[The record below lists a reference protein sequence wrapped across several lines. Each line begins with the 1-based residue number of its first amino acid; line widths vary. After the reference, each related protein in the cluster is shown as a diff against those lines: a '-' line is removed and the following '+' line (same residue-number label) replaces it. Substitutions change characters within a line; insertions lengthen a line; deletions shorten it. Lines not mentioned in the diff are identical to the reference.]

1 MRVVS
6 TLAVL
11 VALASAF
18 FLYALSYDTRRL
30 EAELAARERAA
41 DQARS
46 DIATLKAERA
56 YLARPERIEPLA
68 RGLGLR
74 PVSERQLTQD
84 AAPGATR
91 AADASTPPPAR

>member
-18 FLYALSYDTRRL
+18 FLYALGYDTRRL
-30 EAELAARERAA
+30 EAALAARERAA

-46 DIATLKAERA
+46 DISTLKAERA

-74 PVSERQLTQD
+74 PVGERQLTQD
-84 AAPGATR
+84 VLQPATR
-91 AADASTPPPAR
+91 AADASAPAR

>member
-30 EAELAARERAA
+30 TSELAARERAA

-74 PVSERQLTQD
+74 PVSERQLAQD
-84 AAPGATR
+84 VAPAATR